1 MTRSQLEE
9 IVKIR
14 RDVVVEVG
22 RCFGYYFPLNSF
34 ICQSVLQ
41 IQGVNG
47 ASHLSPITK
56 EEDSAWKSSK

>member
-22 RCFGYYFPLNSF
+22 RCFGYYLPLNSF

-41 IQGVNG
+41 SQEVNG
-47 ASHLSPITK
+47 AFNLSPITK

>member
-22 RCFGYYFPLNSF
+22 RCFGYYLPLNSF

-41 IQGVNG
+41 IQGVNL
-47 ASHLSPITK
+47 AFNLSPITK
-56 EEDSAWKSSK
+56 EEDSAGNSSK